1 MVESK
6 ATTGIPSAVASPNLR
21 KEGTHMGQR
30 ECAYGVRTRRRMF
43 GESLERCGGWDI
55 ENRLLCWH
63 RSRFS
68 TRKAGRKEVQ
78 AKGRK
83 HAKQMVVE

>member
-1 MVESK
+1 
-6 ATTGIPSAVASPNLR
+6 
-21 KEGTHMGQR
+21 
-30 ECAYGVRTRRRMF
+30 MF
-43 GESLERCGGWDI
+43 SESLERCEGWDR
-55 ENRLLCWH
+55 ENRLSYWN

-68 TRKAGRKEVQ
+68 TRKAGRKEGQ